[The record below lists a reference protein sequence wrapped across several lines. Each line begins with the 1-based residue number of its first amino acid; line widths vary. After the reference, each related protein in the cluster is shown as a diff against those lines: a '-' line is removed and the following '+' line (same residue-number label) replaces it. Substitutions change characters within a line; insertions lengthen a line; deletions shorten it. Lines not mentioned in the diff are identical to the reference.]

1 MKKISILAVASLA
14 IFSLMGC
21 NNNQDEEA
29 MNKDNNNGAENVVHE
44 ENNDTN
50 DTDLDHNDQTRFEA
64 AEEAADRVAEL
75 DEIDS
80 ANVIVAD
87 QTAYVA
93 VVMSDGKN
101 EEVTEDVENKIAEQ
115 VKSSDSAI
123 QTVYVSAN
131 PDFVDQM
138 KDYGQRIQEGDPV
151 GGLVDEFSD
160 MVRRVFPDAH

>member
-1 MKKISILAVASLA
+1 MKKISILAAASLA

-29 MNKDNNNGAENVVHE
+29 TNKDNNNRAENVVHE

-50 DTDLDHNDQTRFEA
+50 DTDLDNNDQTRFEA

>member
-1 MKKISILAVASLA
+1 MKKISILAAASLA

-29 MNKDNNNGAENVVHE
+29 TNKDNNNGAENVVHE

-50 DTDLDHNDQTRFEA
+50 DTDLDNNDQTRFEA
-64 AEEAADRVAEL
+64 AEEAADRVAKL

-138 KDYGQRIQEGDPV
+138 KDYGQRIREGDPV